1 MQKRIAGWN
10 SARRVWETSREES
23 ILCEH
28 LEPYLETW
36 PSTGMMRDGQAFEL
50 PTQRW
55 EPPTS
60 GSALSSSPSAETLFR
75 TPTASET
82 AGGML
87 HPETARAKGQTLK
100 LGSQIVAEFAPE
112 HFPGRLFP
120 TPVAQE
126 AAKAPAAQTAEQK
139 AKTGQVWLTNVANS
153 VSVANGGKLLP
164 TPKAGD
170 SYLGTPSTSGRP
182 VEKSTHLS
190 TIVAL
195 QSGLLEHRR
204 EPSESSGRQPEP
216 KSSKGTTGGSPEIK
230 FLPTPNTMDTLEPR
244 QGEAIERQ
252 LRRGGS
258 GSRRSTS
265 GNLREDILLTV
276 DPERYSRKPEKL
288 LPTPSTSEANGAK
301 DRPNRKGGPTLRNAI
316 HSLGGSTGEPT
327 SPQFDVG
334 SLL

>member
-1 MQKRIAGWN
+1 
-10 SARRVWETSREES
+10 
-23 ILCEH
+23 
-28 LEPYLETW
+28 
-36 PSTGMMRDGQAFEL
+36 
-50 PTQRW
+50 
-55 EPPTS
+55 
-60 GSALSSSPSAETLFR
+60 
-75 TPTASET
+75 
-82 AGGML
+82 ML

-100 LGSQIVAEFAPE
+100 LGSQVVAEFAPE
-112 HFPGRLFP
+112 HFPGRPPALLG
-120 TPVAQE
+120 TPRATEYKGTGPVGSPSHEDWLRKHYLTAQAQE
-126 AAKAPAAQTAEQK
+126 IT
-139 AKTGQVWLTNVANS
+139 KT
-153 VSVANGGKLLP
+153 LP

-204 EPSESSGRQPEP
+204 EPSENSGRQPEP

-301 DRPNRKGGPTLRNAI
+301 DSPNRKGGPTLRNAI

>member
-1 MQKRIAGWN
+1 
-10 SARRVWETSREES
+10 
-23 ILCEH
+23 
-28 LEPYLETW
+28 
-36 PSTGMMRDGQAFEL
+36 MRDGQAFEL

-100 LGSQIVAEFAPE
+100 LGSQVVAEFAPE

-170 SYLGTPSTSGRP
+170 SYPVKTLGTPRTASG
-182 VEKSTHLS
+182 
-190 TIVAL
+190 
-195 QSGLLEHRR
+195 
-204 EPSESSGRQPEP
+204 
-216 KSSKGTTGGSPEIK
+216 
-230 FLPTPNTMDTLEPR
+230 MM
-244 QGEAIERQ
+244 
-252 LRRGGS
+252 
-258 GSRRSTS
+258 
-265 GNLREDILLTV
+265 GNLRSPEAIKGNPKGRLEDQIALLKT
-276 DPERYSRKPEKL
+276 PTSNLGKNGGSQHPEK
-288 LPTPSTSEANGAK
+288 
-301 DRPNRKGGPTLRNAI
+301 RKAGGHGPTLADEIEHTLPR
-316 HSLGGSTGEPT
+316 STGESMDPL
-327 SPQFDVG
+327 FDVG

>member
-1 MQKRIAGWN
+1 
-10 SARRVWETSREES
+10 
-23 ILCEH
+23 
-28 LEPYLETW
+28 
-36 PSTGMMRDGQAFEL
+36 MRDGQAFEL

-170 SYLGTPSTSGRP
+170 SYPVKTLGTPRTASGMMGNLRSP
-182 VEKSTHLS
+182 EAIKGNPKGRLEDQ
-190 TIVAL
+190 IAL
-195 QSGLLEHRR
+195 LGHRR

-276 DPERYSRKPEKL
+276 DPERYSRKPEMAL
-288 LPTPSTSEANGAK
+288 LKTPTSNLGKNGGSQHPEK
-301 DRPNRKGGPTLRNAI
+301 RKAGGHGPTLADEI
-316 HSLGGSTGEPT
+316 EHTLPQSTGEST
-327 SPQFDVG
+327 NPQFDVG